1 VYVDAMTGEVR
12 TLSAEEAARE
22 EAIDREALTT
32 AVMEAPT
39 GISPELIF
47 DPYGEEV
54 LDTSKEE
61 FEELLEQF
69 SGHSVAEVRISGDDS
84 FKRQGLTEWPADLQ
98 LPQVLE
104 QEQQGIVLKAFPALV
119 DRKTSVDVSLFDLQ
133 GEADANHWPGVRRLL
148 MLALPQQVKWIEK
161 SLPQLNQTALLF
173 NSLGKKEQFV
183 QDLQLAVFDRVFK
196 GDHGSEGRDLP
207 RDADAFAAL
216 LNERKELIGKEA
228 EALLKLCHR
237 ILKLNHEI
245 HKRLKGKI
253 PLALAFIYSDIRFQ
267 LEHLVYPGFLHQ
279 TGPEWL
285 EALPRYL
292 EGILIRLDKSGI
304 NRGRDQLW
312 SQELADLWEKYQTK
326 AEQLKQREGSAN
338 RLLPF
343 RWMLEEY
350 RISLF
355 AQQLGT
361 AMPVSAKRLDKLW
374 SELT

>member
-1 VYVDAMTGEVR
+1 M
-12 TLSAEEAARE
+12 
-22 EAIDREALTT
+22 
-32 AVMEAPT
+32 
-39 GISPELIF
+39 
-47 DPYGEEV
+47 
-54 LDTSKEE
+54 
-61 FEELLEQF
+61 
-69 SGHSVAEVRISGDDS
+69 
-84 FKRQGLTEWPADLQ
+84 
-98 LPQVLE
+98 
-104 QEQQGIVLKAFPALV
+104 
-119 DRKTSVDVSLFDLQ
+119 
-133 GEADANHWPGVRRLL
+133 
-148 MLALPQQVKWIEK
+148 
-161 SLPQLNQTALLF
+161 
-173 NSLGKKEQFV
+173 
-183 QDLQLAVFDRVFK
+183 
-196 GDHGSEGRDLP
+196 
-207 RDADAFAAL
+207 